1 MPTSA
6 TREGVQLVKKRGKP
20 LRRIG
25 FRILG
30 IGAVTSLAIDSLTW
44 ILTREGNP
52 VRISIALLLL
62 GGAAM
67 AIGAGSVL
75 DRLDRRKLGL

>member
-1 MPTSA
+1 M
-6 TREGVQLVKKRGKP
+6 ELVKKRGKP

-30 IGAVTSLAIDSLTW
+30 LGAVASLSIDFLTW

-52 VRISIALLLL
+52 VRITLALLLL
-62 GGAAM
+62 GGAAI
-67 AIGAGSVL
+67 AIGVGSL
-75 DRLDRRKLGL
+75 WDWRDKRKLGL